1 MKAYVDVNV
10 LYYFLT
16 ANGEFGERAKELLE
30 RYSGRLITSAL
41 TVWQLHILF
50 RRQKAKVDIAD
61 ILPNL
66 GIEVVPLTFDI
77 LREAERC
84 EKLDFDDAIH
94 YTTMKVHGV
103 RTILSSDRD
112 FDRMDVKRIF

>member
-16 ANGEFGERAKELLE
+16 ANEEFGERAKELLE

-41 TVWQLHILF
+41 TVWQLYILF
-50 RRQKAKVDIAD
+50 RRQKSKIDIAD

-66 GIEVVPLTFDI
+66 GIEVVPLTINI

-84 EKLDFDDAIH
+84 KKLDFDDAVH
-94 YTTMKVHGV
+94 YTTMKAHGI
-103 RTILSSDRD
+103 RAILSNDRD
-112 FDRMDVKRIF
+112 FDRVDVKRIF